1 MGLAKKVRKGAQLV
15 TTLRRGFIALKIFK
29 VGFFFISSIQY
40 SSLFTKNPQIPGAKC
55 EISSYQKCLLP
66 GDVVILGNDRKF
78 CGSEVLTPCH
88 FIIRAVLDMK
98 IQKSP
103 LFWCDNAGVPGFWTI
118 AIWWF
123 YTFYTR
129 IYGYYLAHICCNI
142 HDLMVIL
149 LQNMFQHVFNQYIEL
164 YGY

>member
-15 TTLRRGFIALKIFK
+15 TTVRRGFIALKIFK

-40 SSLFTKNPQIPGAKC
+40 SSIFPKNPQIPGAR

-88 FIIRAVLDMK
+88 FIIPAVLDMK
-98 IQKSP
+98 IQKSW

-129 IYGYYLAHICCNI
+129 IMGIILPIFA
-142 HDLMVIL
+142 VIS
-149 LQNMFQHVFNQYIEL
+149 MIWWWSCYKIWF
-164 YGY
+164 